1 MSPKDRAAILAGLVL
16 DILAEAVR
24 DNPELRYRLCNL
36 LRGELNDTRQELI
49 AEIRLA
55 EADTE
60 PSPLTSIPRKGGGH
74 EHEDR

>member
-1 MSPKDRAAILAGLVL
+1 MSPKDSAAILAGLVL
-16 DILAEAVR
+16 DTLAESIR

-36 LRGELNDTRQELI
+36 LRGEHNDRRQELI

-55 EADTE
+55 EADTDL
-60 PSPLTSIPRKGGGH
+60 SPLTSIPRKGGGH

>member
-16 DILAEAVR
+16 DTLAEAIR

-36 LRGELNDTRQELI
+36 LRGELNGMRQELI
-49 AEIRLA
+49 AEFRLA

-60 PSPLTSIPRKGGGH
+60 PSPLTSIPHKGGGH

>member
-16 DILAEAVR
+16 DTLAESVR
-24 DNPELRYRLCNL
+24 DNPELRYRICNL
-36 LRGELNDTRQELI
+36 LRGELNNIRQELI

-60 PSPLTSIPRKGGGH
+60 PSPLTSTPRKGGGH
-74 EHEDR
+74 ENE